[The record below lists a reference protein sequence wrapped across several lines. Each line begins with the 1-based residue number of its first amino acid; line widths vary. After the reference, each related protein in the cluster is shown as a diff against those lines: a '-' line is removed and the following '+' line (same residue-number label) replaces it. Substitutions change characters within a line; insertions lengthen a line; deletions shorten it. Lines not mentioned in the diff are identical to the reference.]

1 MNFLSQVDLLMIITS
16 FIGSGCLLL
25 FHLIVFVPSNTQSE
39 VNDNYHFYL
48 AVFCAWCSSPVLS
61 FLNQ

>member
-25 FHLIVFVPSNTQSE
+25 FHLIVFLPTRDQITQL
-39 VNDNYHFYL
+39 FYYMKL
-48 AVFCAWCSSPVLS
+48 PLP
-61 FLNQ
+61 